1 MNHAKENNRMI
12 SDDSRKMRKPFI
24 EPELAKQGDAT
35 KITAG
40 VFGEFSGCD
49 RTEQSRDIT

>member
-1 MNHAKENNRMI
+1 MI